1 MVTYAHGN
9 IEQIA
14 TAIGKEVGQIAKHK
28 NRFEAAACWYRLDRR
43 RPTRITPSKSREKLD
58 RIAKAA
64 RRLLTSLGV
73 NDPDDAA
80 DGPRDPEILNA
91 LVLAGEPNADPV
103 IEATRR
109 IGRLMEILDS
119 VAAAAEFDRRA
130 KKAATEVA
138 EVGKLT
144 VRQGNP
150 GDDAVNDWI
159 ADMMSIYRMITGK
172 EPATSVGSPDRPNEG
187 IAAGPLIRFL
197 EAGGKPLKIAF
208 SEDAWRS
215 RVRTILKGASGQN

>member
-1 MVTYAHGN
+1 
-9 IEQIA
+9 
-14 TAIGKEVGQIAKHK
+14 
-28 NRFEAAACWYRLDRR
+28 
-43 RPTRITPSKSREKLD
+43 
-58 RIAKAA
+58 
-64 RRLLTSLGV
+64 
-73 NDPDDAA
+73 
-80 DGPRDPEILNA
+80 
-91 LVLAGEPNADPV
+91 
-103 IEATRR
+103 
-109 IGRLMEILDS
+109 MEILDS
-119 VAAAAEFDRRA
+119 IAAAAEFDRRA

-150 GDDAVNDWI
+150 GDDSVNDWI